1 MLEIKPIQT
10 KEEQKETCELCQIE
24 FDPDCLAYGARENG
38 RLLGISQFRIH
49 GAYAVIYN
57 LADAPGANDPEA
69 LSALG
74 QATLGF
80 LHSCEIEEVYIKDGG
95 EERRVDFDT
104 CSNRRNQTEPR
115 IDRTTPL

>member
-24 FDPDCLAYGARENG
+24 FDPDCLAYKAGENG
-38 RLLGISQFRIH
+38 KLLGISQFRIH

-57 LADAPGANDPEA
+57 LAGAPGTEDPEA

-80 LHSCEIEEVYIKDGG
+80 VRSCGIDEIYIRDGG
-95 EERRVDFDT
+95 GERRVDFGEYFNSP
-104 CSNRRNQTEPR
+104 CSG
-115 IDRTTPL
+115 L